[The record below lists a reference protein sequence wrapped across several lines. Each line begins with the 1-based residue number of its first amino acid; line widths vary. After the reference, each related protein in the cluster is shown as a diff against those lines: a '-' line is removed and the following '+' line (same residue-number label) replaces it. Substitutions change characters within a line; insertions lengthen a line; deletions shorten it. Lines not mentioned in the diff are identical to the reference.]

1 MIINQPPT
9 LRACYF
15 CDNSDYFIVQWH
27 IKCGSYFKQK
37 MLFIPPPKHIYMH
50 IDVIYDRARL
60 LCGYIEMGYVMKC
73 GVYSW
78 SIYYVLESWEP

>member
-1 MIINQPPT
+1 
-9 LRACYF
+9 
-15 CDNSDYFIVQWH
+15 
-27 IKCGSYFKQK
+27 

-50 IDVIYDRARL
+50 IDVIYDRARF